1 MDGLPGNPE
10 GVKPHLT
17 ASEVDALVHAH
28 LHAGY
33 SYTQEELDAGT
44 VSPEDVK
51 SVRDRLCKDLA
62 SRGID
67 TPEPEDVPERGN
79 WEPA

>member
-1 MDGLPGNPE
+1 M
-10 GVKPHLT
+10 KPHLT

-33 SYTQEELDAGT
+33 SYTREELAAGT

-51 SVRDRLCKDLA
+51 SVRDRLRKDLA
-62 SRGID
+62 ARGIG
-67 TPEPEDVPERGN
+67 TPEPEDAPERGN